1 MERSYPVVGFLEDL
15 TITLKV
21 LERALPRFFSGVGK
35 LYSEEMNSK
44 KVVYWI
50 SIFFNNFVCSAS
62 HQQQRSQTEA
72 LQQGKGAASHKPH
85 CGI

>member
-1 MERSYPVVGFLEDL
+1 MALSSRWALDRAKENMERSYPVVGFLEDL

-44 KVVYWI
+44 
-50 SIFFNNFVCSAS
+50 
-62 HQQQRSQTEA
+62 
-72 LQQGKGAASHKPH
+72 
-85 CGI
+85 